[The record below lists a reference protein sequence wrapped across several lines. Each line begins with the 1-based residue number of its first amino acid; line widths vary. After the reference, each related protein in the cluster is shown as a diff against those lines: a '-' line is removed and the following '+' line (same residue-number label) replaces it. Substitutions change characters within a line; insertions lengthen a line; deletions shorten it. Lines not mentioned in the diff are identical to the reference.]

1 MKDFVPSIYELIVIP
16 MGILLLGIL
25 LFIFT
30 FNDYLATLTVL
41 NADNWDIVPVPLI
54 TLFQFAEE
62 SGYIYPYHIPVAVC
76 LGFGAFSI
84 VRFLF
89 HLPDILT
96 EDNQ

>member
-1 MKDFVPSIYELIVIP
+1 MKKYFVPPIYELIVIP

-30 FNDYLATLTVL
+30 YNDYLVTLTAL
-41 NADNWDIVPVPLI
+41 NADNWDILPVPLI

-62 SGYIYPYHIPVAVC
+62 SGYIYPYHILVAVS
-76 LGFGAFSI
+76 LGIGAFSI

-89 HLPDILT
+89 NLPDILMGD
-96 EDNQ
+96 E

>member
-1 MKDFVPSIYELIVIP
+1 MKKCFVPSIYELIVIP

-30 FNDYLATLTVL
+30 FDDYLMTLTAL
-41 NADNWDIVPVPLI
+41 NADNWDVLPVPLI

-62 SGYIYPYHIPVAVC
+62 SGYIYPYHISVAFC

-89 HLPDILT
+89 NLPDILMGD
-96 EDNQ
+96 E

>member
-1 MKDFVPSIYELIVIP
+1 MKKYFVPSIYELIVIP

-30 FNDYLATLTVL
+30 FDDYLAFLTAL

-62 SGYIYPYHIPVAVC
+62 SGYIYPYHIPVAFC

-89 HLPDILT
+89 NLPDILMGD
-96 EDNQ
+96 E